1 MSRRIVSGH
10 VWRHSTSALLA
21 LCSAFLAAPGQ
32 GHAAAFTPPEPATY
46 GARLEAGDA
55 ASAREWLDAGLD
67 PDTIAD
73 RIGTGLMI
81 GAWTGDLEM
90 MKLFLAR
97 GADVN
102 KANAAGEQ
110 ALMHAAWR
118 GNLAAVDLLLA
129 SGARVN
135 QSPMRWSALH
145 YAVFAG
151 HREVMARLLA
161 RGADIDARSTNGSS
175 VLMMA
180 VYEGHEALA
189 RELLARGADRGVKND
204 RGDGALEWAFKF
216 RRLGIARLVAGQEQF
231 AAAAN
236 RPAAAWGAPLRS
248 VAESAL
254 PVTTRDEAAALIEEL
269 EKIRAV
275 LAARGMTE
283 SLKKMDRRI
292 AILRES
298 MLPAPRPAAAAA
310 AGVNAPQLSEL
321 DELLRTRAI
330 LVERGLA
337 RSVQTLDRRI
347 AALRAQRARAD
358 MDVPAGA
365 LLEITASRAAPEE
378 QSARF
383 VIDAS
388 APQP

>member
-10 VWRHSTSALLA
+10 VWRHSTSELLA
-21 LCSAFLAAPGQ
+21 TGLALFIALLAAPGQ
-32 GHAAAFTPPEPATY
+32 GHAAAFTPPDPATY
-46 GARLEAGDA
+46 GVRLEAGDVA
-55 ASAREWLDAGLD
+55 RAREWLDAGLD

-102 KANAAGEQ
+102 KANALGEQ

-151 HREVMARLLA
+151 HREVMTRLLA

-189 RELLARGADRGVKND
+189 RDLLARGADRSVKND

-216 RRLGIARLVAGQEQF
+216 RRLGIARLVASQDQF
-231 AAAAN
+231 AATAN
-236 RPAAAWGAPLRS
+236 RPAASWGAPVRS
-248 VAESAL
+248 VAEPAL
-254 PVTTRDEAAALIEEL
+254 PVTTRDE
-269 EKIRAV
+269 
-275 LAARGMTE
+275 
-283 SLKKMDRRI
+283 
-292 AILRES
+292 
-298 MLPAPRPAAAAA
+298 AA

-321 DELLRTRAI
+321 DDLLRTRAI

-365 LLEITASRAAPEE
+365 LLEITASRADPED
-378 QSARF
+378 QTIRF